1 MPYDYSGGGGEGDSA
16 ASKLETM
23 PESGTE
29 AGNDPG
35 EEQEPKPDEGGG
47 MFIPAFPG
55 SEKLQP
61 GDPVP
66 LRMVGQTADGQ
77 IEVEPIPMG
86 DGEPAWKKDLKNSV
100 QTVPGGA
107 GIGNG
112 PEM

>member
-1 MPYDYSGGGGEGDSA
+1 MADYSGGGAAADQLEAAPEGAGEMGADSA
-16 ASKLETM
+16 E
-23 PESGTE
+23 
-29 AGNDPG
+29 NR
-35 EEQEPKPDEGGG
+35 EPKPDEGGG

-55 SEKLQP
+55 SENLQP

-77 IEVEPIPMG
+77 IEVEPIPPSAN
-86 DGEPAWKKDLKNSV
+86 GEPGWKQDLKKSV
-100 QTVPGGA
+100 QTIPGGA